1 MKDLI
6 HIDLVPNFED
16 DDYEIIKKLEDFT
29 RIDADKKHADRRGLN
44 SSQDC
49 IKKEIEEAK
58 NGVLEILKFYFP
70 QGEIFFFN
78 SARGAL
84 SFLLTQTYADRNNL
98 PGYQPDMSPGLEPDI
113 SGKHPGSLSGIHP
126 GKNIESLRESINPR
140 ESAYEVITQA
150 FSCLVVPNAIKF
162 AGYKPIYVD
171 IDETYNLD
179 IEDLKRKINERTK
192 AIIIQNTFGLPAKID
207 EILEIT
213 RQNKILVIENLTH
226 SLGAKY
232 KGRYLGNFGDF
243 ALLSF
248 NRNKVISSIIGG
260 ALVVNNKNFLEKIKN
275 NYGSLPELSQ
285 KEIQKI
291 IFTGK
296 VLYEAK
302 KNYNFLTKIYLKF
315 LRKSGKTL
323 EMVSS
328 IEKQGE
334 KPKNYLFKF
343 PEVLFPLL
351 LNQLKKLERF
361 NKRRKE
367 IARIY
372 MTRIDADKR
381 NLPGFSPDTMPG
393 YKPDISK
400 NLPGLRPDKLPGFK
414 PDVSK
419 NSPGLKTDTS
429 PGFRPD
435 KSGDHPGKSSGRHPG
450 KNIESLHEF
459 TSEPI
464 FLRFPIL
471 IENKDFVLE
480 KFKKENIYL
489 GDWYQCVLD
498 PCSDLK
504 IFDYEIGSCPKAEKI
519 TKKIINLP
527 TLINKEKAELIIR
540 NLLISQK

>member
-1 MKDLI
+1 MSNLI

-49 IKKEIEEAK
+49 IKKEIEKARNE
-58 NGVLEILKFYFP
+58 VLEILRFYFP

-84 SFLLTQTYADRNNL
+84 SFLLNSTRIGADEVSTTRINADSIRDNQRN
-98 PGYQPDMSPGLEPDI
+98 
-113 SGKHPGSLSGIHP
+113 
-126 GKNIESLRESINPR
+126 INPR
-140 ESAYEVITQA
+140 ESACEHEIITQA
-150 FSCLVVPNAIKF
+150 FSCIVVPNAIKF

-192 AIIIQNTFGLPAKID
+192 AIIIQNTFGIPAKIG
-207 EILEIT
+207 EILEIAH
-213 RQNKILVIENLTH
+213 QNKILVIENLTH

-232 KGRYLGNFGDF
+232 KGKYLGNFGDF

-275 NYGSLPELSQ
+275 SYESLPELSQ
-285 KEIQKI
+285 KEIKKI

-302 KNYNFLTKIYLKF
+302 ENYNFLTKIYLKF
-315 LRKSGKTL
+315 LRKKSKIF
-323 EMVSS
+323 EMVSF
-328 IEKQGE
+328 IEKKGK
-334 KPKNYLFKF
+334 KPENYLFKF
-343 PEVLFPLL
+343 PEILFPLL

-361 NKRRKE
+361 NEHRKE
-367 IARIY
+367 IAKIY
-372 MTRIDADKR
+372 LEKFPL
-381 NLPGFSPDTMPG
+381 NFSG
-393 YKPDISK
+393 
-400 NLPGLRPDKLPGFK
+400 
-414 PDVSK
+414 
-419 NSPGLKTDTS
+419 
-429 PGFRPD
+429 
-435 KSGDHPGKSSGRHPG
+435 
-450 KNIESLHEF
+450 
-459 TSEPI
+459 EPI

-471 IENKDFVLE
+471 IENRDFVLE

-489 GDWYQCVLD
+489 GDWYKCVLI

-504 IFDYEIGSCPKAEKI
+504 IFDYEIGSCPKAEK
-519 TKKIINLP
+519 TAEKIINLP
-527 TLINKEKAELIIR
+527 TYIGVSKEKAEFIIK
-540 NLLISQK
+540 NLIS

>member
-16 DDYEIIKKLEDFT
+16 DDYEIIK
-29 RIDADKKHADRRGLN
+29 RIEARYGAG
-44 SSQDC
+44 Q
-49 IKKEIEEAK
+49 EIEETK
-58 NGVLEILKFYFP
+58 NAVLEILRFYFP

-84 SFLLTQTYADRNNL
+84 SFLLHGLNGSETDRTDKNN
-98 PGYQPDMSPGLEPDI
+98 
-113 SGKHPGSLSGIHP
+113 
-126 GKNIESLRESINPR
+126 LRESVLNPHK
-140 ESAYEVITQA
+140 SVVEVITQA

-179 IEDLKRKINERTK
+179 IEDLKRKINKKTK
-192 AIIIQNTFGLPAKID
+192 AIIIQNTFGIPAKID
-207 EILEIT
+207 EILEIAH
-213 RQNKILVIENLTH
+213 QNNILVIENLTH

-232 KGRYLGNFGDF
+232 KGKYLGNFGDF

-275 NYGSLPELSQ
+275 SYESLPELSQ

-296 VLYEAK
+296 VLYQAK

-315 LRKSGKTL
+315 LRKSGKTV
-323 EMVSS
+323 EMVSLV
-328 IEKQGE
+328 EKQGK
-334 KPKNYLFKF
+334 KPENYLFKF
-343 PEVLFPLL
+343 PEILFPLL
-351 LNQLKKLERF
+351 LNQLKKLEKF
-361 NKRRKE
+361 NEKRKE
-367 IARIY
+367 IAKIY
-372 MTRIDADKR
+372 LEKFPL
-381 NLPGFSPDTMPG
+381 NF
-393 YKPDISK
+393 
-400 NLPGLRPDKLPGFK
+400 
-414 PDVSK
+414 V
-419 NSPGLKTDTS
+419 
-429 PGFRPD
+429 
-435 KSGDHPGKSSGRHPG
+435 GD
-450 KNIESLHEF
+450 
-459 TSEPI
+459 PI

-471 IENKDFVLE
+471 IENRDFVLE

-489 GDWYQCVLD
+489 GDWYRCALD

-527 TLINKEKAELIIR
+527 TLVEKEKAEFIIKKLK
-540 NLLISQK
+540 NFVK

>member
-1 MKDLI
+1 MSNLI

-16 DDYEIIKKLEDFT
+16 DDYEIIK
-29 RIDADKKHADRRGLN
+29 RIEARRGAG
-44 SSQDC
+44 Q
-49 IKKEIEEAK
+49 EIEKTK
-58 NGVLEILKFYFP
+58 NEVLEILKFYFP

-84 SFLLTQTYADRNNL
+84 SFLLTQTYADYTQTNADKNL
-98 PGYQPDMSPGLEPDI
+98 SLLEYTPEI
-113 SGKHPGSLSGIHP
+113 
-126 GKNIESLRESINPR
+126 
-140 ESAYEVITQA
+140 ITQV

-162 AGYKPIYVD
+162 ANYKPIYVD

-179 IEDLKRKINERTK
+179 IEDLKRKINKRTR
-192 AIIIQNTFGLPAKID
+192 AIIIQNTFGIPAKID
-207 EILEIT
+207 EILKIAH
-213 RQNKILVIENLTH
+213 QNNILVIENLTH

-232 KGRYLGNFGDF
+232 KGKYLGNFGDF

-275 NYGSLPELSQ
+275 SYELLPEFSQ

-296 VLYEAK
+296 VLYQVK

-323 EMVSS
+323 EMVSL
-328 IEKQGE
+328 IEKQGK
-334 KPKNYLFKF
+334 KPENYLFKF
-343 PEVLFPLL
+343 PEILFPLL

-361 NKRRKE
+361 NKK
-367 IARIY
+367 RIEVAKIY
-372 MTRIDADKR
+372 LEKFPL
-381 NLPGFSPDTMPG
+381 NFEG
-393 YKPDISK
+393 
-400 NLPGLRPDKLPGFK
+400 
-414 PDVSK
+414 
-419 NSPGLKTDTS
+419 
-429 PGFRPD
+429 
-435 KSGDHPGKSSGRHPG
+435 
-450 KNIESLHEF
+450 
-459 TSEPI
+459 EPI

-471 IENKDFVLE
+471 IRNRDFVLE

-489 GDWYQCVLD
+489 GDWYKCILD

-504 IFDYEIGSCPKAEKI
+504 IFDYEIGSCPKAEEI

-527 TLINKEKAELIIR
+527 TLIDKEKATYIINLINKKAGKPQPR
-540 NLLISQK
+540 KVEKKEVMQ

>member
-1 MKDLI
+1 MKFTNKDLI

-16 DDYEIIKKLEDFT
+16 DDYEIIKKLEA
-29 RIDADKKHADRRGLN
+29 RYGIN
-44 SSQDC
+44 Q
-49 IKKEIEEAK
+49 EIEKAK

-78 SARGAL
+78 SARAAL
-84 SFLLTQTYADRNNL
+84 SFLLMQTNLDRNNL

-113 SGKHPGSLSGIHP
+113 SGKHPGNLSGIHP
-126 GKNIESLRESINPR
+126 GKSRESLRESMPEI
-140 ESAYEVITQA
+140 ITQA

-192 AIIIQNTFGLPAKID
+192 AIIIQNTFGIPAKID
-207 EILEIT
+207 EILEIAH
-213 RQNKILVIENLTH
+213 QNNILVIENLTH

-232 KGRYLGNFGDF
+232 KEKYLGNFGDF

-260 ALVVNNKNFLEKIKN
+260 ALVINNKNFFEKIKQ
-275 NYGSLPELSQ
+275 NYESLPELTQ

-296 VLYEAK
+296 VLYQAK
-302 KNYNFLTKIYLKF
+302 KNYNFLTKLYLKF
-315 LRKSGKTL
+315 LRKIGKTS
-323 EMVSS
+323 EMISS
-328 IEKQGE
+328 IEKQGK

-343 PEVLFPLL
+343 PEILFPLL
-351 LNQLKKLERF
+351 LNQFKKLEKF
-361 NKRRKE
+361 NKKRKE
-367 IARIY
+367 IAKIY
-372 MTRIDADKR
+372 ITWIDADKR

-393 YKPDISK
+393 YKPD
-400 NLPGLRPDKLPGFK
+400 
-414 PDVSK
+414 
-419 NSPGLKTDTS
+419 
-429 PGFRPD
+429 
-435 KSGDHPGKSSGRHPG
+435 KSGNYPGNSSGRHLG
-450 KNIESLHEF
+450 KNIESLRESV
-459 TSEPI
+459 SEPI

-471 IENKDFVLE
+471 VENKNFVLE

-489 GDWYQCVLD
+489 GDWYRCVLD
-498 PCSDLK
+498 PCSNLK
-504 IFDYEIGSCPKAEKI
+504 IFDYQIGSCPKAEKI

-527 TLINKEKAELIIR
+527 TLIQKTEAAYIIK
-540 NLLISQK
+540 NLN

>member
-1 MKDLI
+1 MSNLI

-49 IKKEIEEAK
+49 IKKEIEKARNE
-58 NGVLEILKFYFP
+58 VLEILRFYFP

-84 SFLLTQTYADRNNL
+84 SFLLNSTRIGADEVSTTRINADSIRDNQRN
-98 PGYQPDMSPGLEPDI
+98 
-113 SGKHPGSLSGIHP
+113 
-126 GKNIESLRESINPR
+126 INPR
-140 ESAYEVITQA
+140 ESACEHEIITQA
-150 FSCLVVPNAIKF
+150 FSCIVVPNAIKF

-192 AIIIQNTFGLPAKID
+192 AIIIQNTFGIPAKIG
-207 EILEIT
+207 EILEIAH
-213 RQNKILVIENLTH
+213 QNKILVIENLTH

-232 KGRYLGNFGDF
+232 KGKYLGNFGDF

-275 NYGSLPELSQ
+275 SYEYLPELSQ
-285 KEIQKI
+285 KEIKKI

-302 KNYNFLTKIYLKF
+302 ENYNFLTKIYLKF
-315 LRKSGKTL
+315 LRKKSKIF
-323 EMVSS
+323 EMVSF
-328 IEKQGE
+328 IEKKGK
-334 KPKNYLFKF
+334 KPENYLFKF
-343 PEVLFPLL
+343 PEILFPLL

-361 NKRRKE
+361 NEHRKE
-367 IARIY
+367 IAKIY
-372 MTRIDADKR
+372 LEKFPL
-381 NLPGFSPDTMPG
+381 NFSG
-393 YKPDISK
+393 
-400 NLPGLRPDKLPGFK
+400 
-414 PDVSK
+414 
-419 NSPGLKTDTS
+419 
-429 PGFRPD
+429 
-435 KSGDHPGKSSGRHPG
+435 
-450 KNIESLHEF
+450 
-459 TSEPI
+459 EPI

-471 IENKDFVLE
+471 IENRDFVLE

-489 GDWYQCVLD
+489 GDWYKCVLI

-504 IFDYEIGSCPKAEKI
+504 IFDYEIGSCPKAEK
-519 TKKIINLP
+519 TAEKIINLP
-527 TLINKEKAELIIR
+527 TYIGVSKEKAEFIIK
-540 NLLISQK
+540 NLIS

>member
-1 MKDLI
+1 MSNLI

-16 DDYEIIKKLEDFT
+16 DDYEIIKKL
-29 RIDADKKHADRRGLN
+29 DADLRAPYQ
-44 SSQDC
+44 SQARYGVKTYIDLE
-49 IKKEIEEAK
+49 KEIEESK
-58 NGVLEILKFYFP
+58 NEVLEILKFYFP

-84 SFLLTQTYADRNNL
+84 SFLLTQTYANKIYPNDNRINYPNEKPNSIYPNINRIDYPNNNRIF
-98 PGYQPDMSPGLEPDI
+98 GKNSGNKFGHN
-113 SGKHPGSLSGIHP
+113 SGKVFGQDSG
-126 GKNIESLRESINPR
+126 NLSLRESIP
-140 ESAYEVITQA
+140 EIITQA

-192 AIIIQNTFGLPAKID
+192 AIIVQNTFGIPAKID
-207 EILEIT
+207 EILEIAH
-213 RQNKILVIENLTH
+213 QNNILVIENLTH

-232 KGRYLGNFGDF
+232 EGKYLGNFGDF

-275 NYGSLPELSQ
+275 SYESLPELSP

-315 LRKSGKTL
+315 LRKSGKIL
-323 EMVSS
+323 EMISS
-328 IEKQGE
+328 IEKQGK
-334 KPKNYLFKF
+334 KPENYLFKF
-343 PEVLFPLL
+343 PEILFPLL
-351 LNQLKKLERF
+351 LNQLKKLEKL
-361 NKRRKE
+361 NEKRKE
-367 IARIY
+367 IANIY
-372 MTRIDADKR
+372 LEKFPF
-381 NLPGFSPDTMPG
+381 NFEG
-393 YKPDISK
+393 
-400 NLPGLRPDKLPGFK
+400 
-414 PDVSK
+414 
-419 NSPGLKTDTS
+419 
-429 PGFRPD
+429 
-435 KSGDHPGKSSGRHPG
+435 
-450 KNIESLHEF
+450 
-459 TSEPI
+459 EPI

-471 IENKDFVLE
+471 IENRDFVLE

-489 GDWYQCVLD
+489 GDWYRCVLD

-504 IFDYEIGSCPKAEKI
+504 FFDYKIGSCPKAEVI

-527 TLINKEKAELIIR
+527 TLIDKKEAEYIIK
-540 NLLISQK
+540 NF